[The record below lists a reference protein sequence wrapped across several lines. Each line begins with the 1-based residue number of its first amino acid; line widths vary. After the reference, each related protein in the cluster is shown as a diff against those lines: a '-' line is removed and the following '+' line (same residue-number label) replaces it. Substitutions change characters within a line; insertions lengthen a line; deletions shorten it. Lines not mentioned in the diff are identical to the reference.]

1 MDILLQSSEIQSLL
15 RIDDMKKMLS
25 FTLAFVLILAVLPCQ
40 THAAETDDAG
50 IIYLDNGDYITIE
63 ISSATTRTT
72 ASKSKTFKYHN
83 SSGEEEWRAVLS
95 GTFTYNGTTA
105 TCTASSCDVSVTNTS
120 WSVESKTVGRTGGS
134 ATANLTM
141 CKKLLGFITTSRETL
156 NMTLTCS
163 PDGTFS

>member
-1 MDILLQSSEIQSLL
+1 
-15 RIDDMKKMLS
+15 MLS

-105 TCTASSCDVSVTNTS
+105 TCTASSCDVTITDTA
-120 WSVESKTVGRTGGS
+120 WSVNSKTVGKSGAS
-134 ATANLTM
+134 ATAELTM
-141 CKKLLGFITTSRETL
+141 CKKLLGFITTSEKSL
-156 NMTLTCS
+156 SMTLTCS
-163 PDGTFS
+163 PNGDFT